1 MSFLVNDPS
10 ISAVCLNSQQLEE
23 INPSQNGPEQRERNS
38 KQSTEHNFV
47 WIHVPFFKKKKN
59 YFIKNVIWKESAI
72 SFAQA
77 LWRCSRTQQTYVN
90 IS

>member
-1 MSFLVNDPS
+1 MVLSRENETVNRALNTILYGFMFLF
-10 ISAVCLNSQQLEE
+10 L
-23 INPSQNGPEQRERNS
+23 
-38 KQSTEHNFV
+38 
-47 WIHVPFFKKKKN
+47 KKKKN